1 MKKFI
6 KNIFIFFGIF
16 LLSAIVIVLIDYFYV
31 GNQHLGNYQASI
43 LDKVARYRSL
53 ESPKIVMA
61 GNSSM
66 AFGMNSAMLEE
77 EMCMPVVNLAFHAGL
92 GNAMN
97 ENMIKLG
104 DLNEGDIVIIAHHT
118 FSDPDDIEDPGLALI
133 TLEKHLD
140 LWKIVRPKDILGLV
154 RAYPDYFKD
163 CLMYKWTDYDDNEVK
178 YDTCY
183 SRGAFNEYGDIEL
196 RIGDKFT
203 FFDGCIKIPEIN
215 DKCINRINKLNEY
228 VKSKGAT
235 LVIAAYPIADGEFSP
250 PDETYTE
257 FEKELRSKVDCDV
270 ISNYLDYKIPYE
282 YFFDASGHLSA
293 EGADIRTKQLIK
305 DLKRWKG
312 EASDE
317 DQ

>member
-1 MKKFI
+1 MKRFVTNIIKFVL
-6 KNIFIFFGIF
+6 IF
-16 LLSAIVIVLIDYFYV
+16 LLSAIGVLLIDFFYV

-43 LDKVARYRSL
+43 LDKTARFRSL

-77 EMCMPVVNLAFHAGL
+77 EMGMPVVNLAIHAGL

-104 DLNEGDIVIIAHHT
+104 DINEGDIVIIAHHT

-140 LWKIVRPKDILGLV
+140 LWKIVRPKDIYGIL

-163 CLMYKWTDYDDNEVK
+163 SLVLKLTGSKDNIVK

-183 SRGAFNEYGDIEL
+183 SRGAFNEYGDIVL

-203 FFDGCIKIPEIN
+203 FYEGSIRIPAVN
-215 DKCINRINKLNEY
+215 DICTDRINRLNKY

-235 LVIAAYPIADGEFSP
+235 LLIAGYPIPDGEFSP
-250 PDETYTE
+250 PDETYIE

-270 ISNYLDYKIPYE
+270 ISDYLDYKIPYE
-282 YFFDASGHLSA
+282 YFFDTSGHLTE
-293 EGADIRTKQLIK
+293 EGADIRTRQLIK
-305 DLKRWKG
+305 DLKKWK
-312 EASDE
+312 E
-317 DQ
+317 